1 MKLPPYDKFPYI
13 FGDNITLREI
23 HFSELNDLLEIS
35 YYDGVQAT
43 TWSEAIVMQTNI
55 NADYEQ
61 GNSIHWGIEDNLTKK
76 IVGTCGYYRGFD
88 NGAGELGCVL
98 LPQYRGQRY
107 MTNALLLAIE
117 FGRNTIGLKRIW
129 AMTTKQNE
137 KATQLLEKLNFVKIA
152 DLEDSNIE
160 FEMSQGV
167 NVKV

>member
-1 MKLPPYDKFPYI
+1 MKLPPHDKFPYI
-13 FGDNITLREI
+13 SGDNITLRQI
-23 HFSELNDLLEIS
+23 QFSELNDLLEIS

-43 TWSEAIVMQTNI
+43 TRSQAIHMQTNI

-61 GNSIHWGIEDNLTKK
+61 GNSIHWGIEDKLTKK

-98 LPQYRGQRY
+98 LPQYRGQGY

-129 AMTTKQNE
+129 AMTTKQND
-137 KATQLLEKLNFVKIA
+137 KAIQLLEKLNFVKMA
-152 DLEDSNIE
+152 ELEDQNIE
-160 FEMSQGV
+160 FELSQGV